1 MEETKTCKWPLWWRH
16 FYVTT
21 LHRIYLKHFLLLLN
35 NFIMWAKTWQKLWN
49 NAASY
54 FARPSRMCTQLL
66 DVLLVEAFCSLR
78 RAQLDG
84 LNSSGFSFIF
94 HPTLELANIYRCIP
108 RQRFLCWSRKKID
121 NEALKAFQQNSF
133 SPTVCGPLLV
143 SINSIQRERFIQTS
157 LPVQCPV
164 AIKSLVTTGDSE
176 SRATGEEGETWTPS
190 RQVTWTTLCV
200 PNVIIEKF
208 EVIQSRHKAA
218 VS

>member
-164 AIKSLVTTGDSE
+164 ARLSVHQVISDNRRLWEPGHRGGGGDMD
-176 SRATGEEGETWTPS
+176 TQPS
-190 RQVTWTTLCV
+190 GDLNDIMCSKCDYWKVWGYT
-200 PNVIIEKF
+200 
-208 EVIQSRHKAA
+208 
-218 VS
+218 VST